1 MKKSIFALIIMCF
14 LSPVRAEQIFQFC
27 NTCYSTSDV
36 DTAAELYS
44 LALNP
49 GNHSVVIVNDNTNK
63 VWNVIV
69 RVSGGSFG
77 NSFPVI
83 GDNSVEILSTDYL
96 ADESIALAML
106 KDLVD
111 EPFVV
116 DTRLAP
122 GHVQGLI
129 ESLCPVAH
137 NGSCTA
143 LNNHLYNL
151 PRTLL
156 YRQYRSTTNLFKL
169 LWRRLF
175 GDDLIMVV
183 IFLDGSIGV
192 YQYNGSLSVNSIV
205 AVDNTATNDDG
216 EITNIGG
223 YLGLDDDD
231 FNVPGNSNIPYGGS
245 GGSGDC
251 TVAIT
256 SVDNE
261 VFRVTVTCE

>member
-1 MKKSIFALIIMCF
+1 MKKSIFILILMYF
-14 LSPVRAEQIFQFC
+14 MNPVQAEQIFQKC
-27 NTCYSTSDV
+27 NTCNTIADV
-36 DTAAELYS
+36 EAAAELFT
-44 LALNP
+44 LTLNP
-49 GNHSVVIVNDNTNK
+49 GTHSAIIVNDNTNK
-63 VWNVIV
+63 VWNVMV
-69 RVSGGSFG
+69 RITGSSGS
-77 NSFPVI
+77 SFPFI
-83 GDNSVEILSTDYL
+83 GDNSVEILSTDFL
-96 ADESIALAML
+96 PVESNALAML

-122 GHVQGLI
+122 ESVQGLI
-129 ESLCPVAH
+129 ESLCPSAH

-143 LNNHLYNL
+143 LNSHLYNL
-151 PRTLL
+151 PRTVL

-205 AVDNTATNDDG
+205 AVDDTATNDDG
-216 EITNIGG
+216 EISNIGG

-261 VFRVTVTCE
+261 VYRVTVTCE